1 MRRKNEG
8 INIPVQ
14 NGRDDHSA
22 RSHGD
27 HPGAADQDIEDL
39 GGDKGGV
46 EQVNHLKLLSL
57 VRSGEQFDGQQLD
70 VGFDDQVGTDLG
82 IIDPGNQGGAV
93 DAAGCLRDFSGIEK
107 KETAQ
112 RVAMIREKRS
122 SRRIAWIRIKMN
134 PRRRQGGDAVGWRVK
149 GDYLAAAVFM
159 TGSCCQI
166 PMDWAICLA
175 MSVLS

>member
-93 DAAGCLRDFSGIEK
+93 
-107 KETAQ
+107 
-112 RVAMIREKRS
+112 
-122 SRRIAWIRIKMN
+122 
-134 PRRRQGGDAVGWRVK
+134 GWRVK
-149 GDYLAAAVFM
+149 GYYLAAAVFM

-166 PMDWAICLA
+166 PMDRAICLA